1 MPTFSSVAVLGAG
14 TMGSGIAQLCAQ
26 AGSTVFLFDAFP
38 DALKRAPQK
47 IEKDLAKGVELGKV
61 TKEFAADTVARIKPV
76 NLLEEC
82 KSADLIIEAVS
93 ESLELK
99 VELFS
104 QLDDHI
110 SGDCVLT
117 TNTSSLSVTQ
127 IAARTKI
134 PHRVC
139 GFHFFNPATRM
150 KLVEVV
156 AAHQTDKSVIER
168 VTAYAIELEKTPVVT
183 KDTPGFIVNRVAR
196 PYYGEALR
204 ALGEGLADHM
214 TIDRILRDGGGFKM
228 GPFQLMDLIGIDINF
243 AATSSVYESYFQ
255 DSRYRPHP
263 IQKQMVDAGYLGQKS
278 GRGFYDYS
286 VETKK

>member
-14 TMGSGIAQLCAQ
+14 TMGGGIAQLCAQ
-26 AGSTVFLFDAFP
+26 SGSTVFLFDAFP
-38 DALKRAPQK
+38 DALKRAPQR
-47 IEKDLAKGVELGKV
+47 IEKDLSKAVELGKLAKSDV
-61 TKEFAADTVARIKPV
+61 EAIMARIKPI
-76 NLLEEC
+76 NLFDDC
-82 KSADLIIEAVS
+82 KGVDLVIEAVS
-93 ESLELK
+93 ESLDLK

-104 QLDDHI
+104 KLDGHV
-110 SGDCVLT
+110 SGDCVFA

-127 IAARTKI
+127 IAARTKL

-139 GFHFFNPATRM
+139 GMHFFNPATRM

-168 VTAYAIELEKTPVVT
+168 VMAYAIELEKTPVVT

-204 ALGEGLADHM
+204 ALGEGLADHL
-214 TIDRILRDGGGFKM
+214 TIDRIMREGGGFRM
-228 GPFQLMDLIGIDINF
+228 GPFELMDLIGIDINF
-243 AATSSVYESYFQ
+243 AATSSVWEAYFR

-263 IQKQMVDAGYLGQKS
+263 IQKQMVDAGFLGKKS

-286 VETKK
+286 TEK

>member
-1 MPTFSSVAVLGAG
+1 MPTFKSVAVLGAG
-14 TMGSGIAQLCAQ
+14 TMGTGIAQLCAQ
-26 AGSTVFLFDAFP
+26 AGSTVLLFDAFP
-38 DALKRAPQK
+38 EALKRAPQR
-47 IEKDLAKGVELGKV
+47 IEKDLAKGVELGKIS
-61 TKEFAADTVARIKPV
+61 KEFVADTLKRIQTV
-76 NLLEEC
+76 NLFEEC
-82 KSADLIIEAVS
+82 KDADLIIEAVS

-99 VELFS
+99 VELFG
-104 QLDDHI
+104 QLDQHV
-110 SGDCVLT
+110 SGECVLA

-127 IAARTKI
+127 IAAKTKL

-139 GFHFFNPATRM
+139 GMHFFNPATRM

-156 AAHQTDKSVIER
+156 AAHQSDKSVIER
-168 VTAYAIELEKTPVVT
+168 VVAFAIELERTPVVT

-204 ALGEGLADHM
+204 ALGEGLADHA
-214 TIDRILRDGGGFKM
+214 TIDRIMRDGGGFRM

-243 AATSSVYESYFQ
+243 AATSSVWEAYFR

-286 VETKK
+286 AGDK

>member
-26 AGSTVFLFDAFP
+26 AGSTVYLFDAFP
-38 DALKRAPQK
+38 EALKRAPQR
-47 IEKDLAKGVELGKV
+47 IEKDLAKAVELGKLAKGAV
-61 TKEFAADTVARIKPV
+61 EQTMARIRPI
-76 NLLEEC
+76 NLFEEC
-82 KSADLIIEAVS
+82 KAAELVIEAVS
-93 ESLELK
+93 ESLDLK
-99 VELFS
+99 VELFA
-104 QLDDHI
+104 QLDDHL
-110 SGDCVLT
+110 SGDAILA

-127 IAARTKI
+127 IAARTKY

-139 GFHFFNPATRM
+139 GMHFFNPATRM
-150 KLVEVV
+150 KLIEVV

-168 VTAYAIELEKTPVVT
+168 ITAYAIELEKIPVVT

-204 ALGEGLADHM
+204 ALGEGLADHL
-214 TIDRILRDGGGFKM
+214 TIDRIMREGGGFKM
-228 GPFQLMDLIGIDINF
+228 GPFELMDLIGIDINF
-243 AATSSVYESYFQ
+243 AATSSVWEAYFR

-263 IQKQMVDAGYLGQKS
+263 IQKQMVDAGYLGKKS

-286 VETKK
+286 AEGK

>member
-1 MPTFSSVAVLGAG
+1 MPTFSTVAVLGAG
-14 TMGSGIAQLCAQ
+14 TMGTGIAQLCAQ
-26 AGSTVFLFDAFP
+26 AGSTVYLFDAFP
-38 DALKRAPQK
+38 DALKRAPQR
-47 IEKDLAKGVELGKV
+47 IEKDLSKGVELGKLS
-61 TKEFAADTVARIKPV
+61 KEAAKAALERIHTV

-82 KSADLIIEAVS
+82 KDPDLVIEAVS
-93 ESLELK
+93 ESLDLK

-110 SGDCVLT
+110 SGECVLA

-127 IAARTKI
+127 IAAKTKF

-139 GFHFFNPATRM
+139 GMHFFNPATRM

-156 AAHQTDKSVIER
+156 AAHQSDRSVVER
-168 VTAYAIELEKTPVVT
+168 VAAYAIELEKTPVVT

-196 PYYGEALR
+196 PFYGEALR
-204 ALGEGLADHM
+204 ALGEGLADHL
-214 TIDRILRDGGGFKM
+214 TIDRIMREGGGFKM

-243 AATSSVYESYFQ
+243 AATSTVWEAYFR

-286 VETKK
+286 VGDKG

>member
-47 IEKDLAKGVELGKV
+47 IEKDLAKGVELGKLS
-61 TKEFAADTVARIKPV
+61 KEQAKAIVDRIQPI
-76 NLLEEC
+76 NLLDEC
-82 KSADLIIEAVS
+82 KSADLIVEAAS
-93 ESLELK
+93 ESLDVK
-99 VELFS
+99 VELFG
-104 QLDDHI
+104 QLDNRVSD
-110 SGDCVLT
+110 DCILS

-127 IAARTKI
+127 IAAKTKF

-156 AAHQTDKSVIER
+156 AAHQTDRSVIER
-168 VTAYAIELEKTPVVT
+168 VVAYAIDLEKTPVVT

-204 ALGEGLADHM
+204 ALGEGLADHL
-214 TIDRILRDGGGFKM
+214 TIDRIMRDGGGFKM
-228 GPFQLMDLIGIDINF
+228 GPFELMDLIGIDINF
-243 AATSSVYESYFQ
+243 AATSSVWEAYFR

-263 IQKQMVDAGYLGQKS
+263 IQKQMVDAGFLGKKS

-286 VETKK
+286 AEGKS

>member
-1 MPTFSSVAVLGAG
+1 MPIFPSVAVLGAG
-14 TMGSGIAQLCAQ
+14 TMGAGIAQICAQ

-38 DALKRAPQK
+38 DALKRAPQR
-47 IEKDLAKGVELGKV
+47 IEKDLAKAVELGKLD
-61 TKEFAADTVARIKPV
+61 KAAAAATLARIKPV
-76 NLLEEC
+76 QLVEQCGAAGLV
-82 KSADLIIEAVS
+82 IEAAT
-93 ESLELK
+93 ENLELK
-99 VELFS
+99 VELFTR
-104 QLDDHI
+104 LDDHV
-110 SGDCVLT
+110 SGDCVLA

-127 IAARTKI
+127 LAARTKL

-156 AAHQTDKSVIER
+156 AAQQTDKSAIER
-168 VTAYAIELEKTPVVT
+168 VVAYSLELEKTPVVT

-204 ALGEGLADHM
+204 ALGEGLADHQ

-228 GPFQLMDLIGIDINF
+228 GPFELMDLIGIDVNF
-243 AATSSVYESYFQ
+243 AATSSVWEAYFR

-263 IQKQMVDAGYLGQKS
+263 IQKQMVDAGFLGRKS
-278 GRGFYDYS
+278 GRGFYDYLS
-286 VETKK
+286 EGK